1 MKRVATYVDGLNLYH
16 GVEDMIRH
24 GGLAA
29 SWKWLDLD
37 ALIHR
42 LSPRDSVTSIHY
54 FTAHVIGPPSDVFMA
69 SRQQTNL
76 RALLTIP
83 HLEIHLGN
91 FLIRKKRMPIS
102 ASLSRLRQRLIRLHG
117 LDLLRHRDG
126 NVTVPVWRMEEK
138 GTDVNLGVRLV
149 ADAFRNAFDKAMVIS
164 NDSDLVGPIRMV
176 TQELG
181 KELIVV
187 NPRGHRSPAVA
198 LREAASAVR
207 QLRVAAVVESQRP
220 VVLRDERGEI
230 HKPFGW

>member
-16 GVEDMIRH
+16 GAKDLVRH
-24 GGLAA
+24 GGHTS

-37 ALIHR
+37 ALTRR
-42 LSPRDSVTSIHY
+42 LSPRDTITSINY

-69 SRQQTNL
+69 SRQHAYL
-76 RALLTIP
+76 RALVTIP

-102 ASLSRLRQRLIRLHG
+102 ASLSRLRQRLIRFHG

-149 ADAFRNAFDKAMVIS
+149 ADAFRDSFDKALVIS
-164 NDSDLVGPIRMV
+164 NDSDLVGPICMV

-187 NPRGHRSPAVA
+187 NPRGHRSPSVA
-198 LREAASAVR
+198 LREAASGIR
-207 QLRVAAVVESQRP
+207 QLRVAALFESQLP
-220 VVLRDERGEI
+220 DVVRDDRGDI
-230 HKPFGW
+230 HKPHGW